1 MGAVVECL
9 PSPQQAEE
17 LAVLS
22 LNKLP
27 LGFRFRPTDEE
38 LVDFYLRMKI
48 NGNGDEV
55 WVIREVDVC
64 KFEPWDLPDL
74 SIVRNKDPEW
84 FFFCPMDRKYPN
96 GSRLNRATTN
106 GYWKA
111 TGKDRKIKSGATLIG
126 MKKTLVFYAGRA
138 PKGQRTHWIMHEYR
152 PTLKELDGTNPGQNP
167 YVLCRLFKKQ
177 DESLASSNC
186 GEAEQTTSTPTT
198 ANYSPEEIQSD
209 LNLVPLSSSLATEDE
224 RHLAA
229 IPENSEEAMSHVITT
244 ADCYSDACN
253 ASDAQHQSLEVPAA
267 EEDQLLNLD
276 IFDSP
281 RFELE
286 PWDDKLFSP
295 AHAHFPPEFGHQA
308 NNELIQYGTNGTDV
322 SDFFDSC
329 VNWDEFSS
337 EASIS
342 LELSPNIFKIPENGS
357 CSNSDVEM
365 ANMMNLLASHDYPEG
380 VTLQNSDVGLFQNN
394 SQMTLSNDFSM
405 GQMPTVVNEY
415 EQMWNSDTVVDGGT
429 GIGIRSR
436 QRQNEQPDM
445 NQVMQAQGSAPR
457 RIRLGGFVARS
468 LVSET
473 TEDGSC
479 ASEYEQ
485 SRILD
490 TVVLG
495 DDTGIRIRRRQ
506 RRNEEPN
513 MNPVM
518 QAQGSALR
526 RIRLGGFVKHSLVSE
541 ETTKDESLQETE
553 ASENHA
559 AAESASVLEKTSPMS
574 AREVCE
580 QHVTTA
586 ESNSG
591 SKNLLLGRVR
601 CTSKTSSIS
610 AMRSTV
616 LAYSAIVMVSL
627 VLLVNIWGYV
637 RFRNAC

>member
-1 MGAVVECL
+1 ML
-9 PSPQQAEE
+9 Q
-17 LAVLS
+17 
-22 LNKLP
+22 
-27 LGFRFRPTDEE
+27 
-38 LVDFYLRMKI
+38 
-48 NGNGDEV
+48 
-55 WVIREVDVC
+55 
-64 KFEPWDLPDL
+64 
-74 SIVRNKDPEW
+74 
-84 FFFCPMDRKYPN
+84 
-96 GSRLNRATTN
+96 
-106 GYWKA
+106 
-111 TGKDRKIKSGATLIG
+111 
-126 MKKTLVFYAGRA
+126 
-138 PKGQRTHWIMHEYR
+138 
-152 PTLKELDGTNPGQNP
+152 
-167 YVLCRLFKKQ
+167 
-177 DESLASSNC
+177 
-186 GEAEQTTSTPTT
+186 
-198 ANYSPEEIQSD
+198 
-209 LNLVPLSSSLATEDE
+209 
-224 RHLAA
+224 
-229 IPENSEEAMSHVITT
+229 
-244 ADCYSDACN
+244 
-253 ASDAQHQSLEVPAA
+253 
-267 EEDQLLNLD
+267 
-276 IFDSP
+276 
-281 RFELE
+281 
-286 PWDDKLFSP
+286 
-295 AHAHFPPEFGHQA
+295 
-308 NNELIQYGTNGTDV
+308 
-322 SDFFDSC
+322 
-329 VNWDEFSS
+329 
-337 EASIS
+337 
-342 LELSPNIFKIPENGS
+342 
-357 CSNSDVEM
+357 
-365 ANMMNLLASHDYPEG
+365 NLLASHDYPEG

-518 QAQGSALR
+518 QAQGSAPR

-574 AREVCE
+574 AREICE

-591 SKNLLLGRVR
+591 SKNFLLGRVR